1 VVIFHRKAFISLV
14 SLYDSR
20 ELCASPPPRLQKEGG
35 HTKRVSRLIKAPF
48 TLPPPQQLS
57 LWKRLALFVF
67 SSSPTSRLLLTKMYV
82 FCLFVGRHRPRGP
95 IARRQRRAG
104 PPAGCPNTL
113 QPEQTIRFV
122 VKRETSSFLSPSLQS
137 LIIFVQW
144 CWNETTGHFSLYV
157 CRLSCLLMPIA
168 RAYWERKHDFWMI
181 IT

>member
-1 VVIFHRKAFISLV
+1 M

-20 ELCASPPPRLQKEGG
+20 ELCKSSSACKRGG

-48 TLPPPQQLS
+48 TLPPPS
-57 LWKRLALFVF
+57 NSPYGRLALFVF

-122 VKRETSSFLSPSLQS
+122 VKRETSSFLSLFTIAYNIRSVMLERDNRT
-137 LIIFVQW
+137 F
-144 CWNETTGHFSLYV
+144 FFYV
-157 CRLSCLLMPIA
+157 CRLSCLLMPSSRIL
-168 RAYWERKHDFWMI
+168 REK
-181 IT
+181 T